1 MMNRQRLVLFEIT
14 TIVLICLCVVF
25 MFFNIHWIIKNSG
38 KSVLDINETNRK
50 IVEDML
56 KESKYYNEINN
67 YSEVN
72 KIIKNKKNRNGN
84 FNNHNNINESN
95 ININTNNKS
104 FVSEN
109 KIQYWLDFNDYQFTL
124 YYNNGTEKQIYDD
137 GLDNLREYIQKK
149 GIDKGGLQLKYGLGV
164 LFLTLFLNS
173 IRKNISNKIEYMDKQ
188 KEK

>member
-1 MMNRQRLVLFEIT
+1 MNRRRLVLFEII
-14 TIVLICLCVVF
+14 TIIIICLCVVF
-25 MFFNIHWIIKNSG
+25 MFFNVHWIIKNSG

-72 KIIKNKKNRNGN
+72 KI
-84 FNNHNNINESN
+84 
-95 ININTNNKS
+95 
-104 FVSEN
+104 
-109 KIQYWLDFNDYQFTL
+109 QYWLAFNDYQFTL

-137 GLDNLREYIQKK
+137 NLDKLKEYIQKK

-164 LFLTLFLNS
+164 LFLTLILNS
-173 IRKNISNKIEYMDKQ
+173 IRKNISNKIDYMDKR
-188 KEK
+188 EKRYE

>member
-1 MMNRQRLVLFEIT
+1 MNRRRLVLFEII
-14 TIVLICLCVVF
+14 TIIIICLCVVF
-25 MFFNIHWIIKNSG
+25 MFFNVHWIIKNSG

-50 IVEDML
+50 KVEDML

-72 KIIKNKKNRNGN
+72 KI
-84 FNNHNNINESN
+84 
-95 ININTNNKS
+95 
-104 FVSEN
+104 
-109 KIQYWLDFNDYQFTL
+109 QYWLAFNDYQFTL

-137 GLDNLREYIQKK
+137 NLDNLKEYIQKK

-188 KEK
+188 EERDNNE

>member
-14 TIVLICLCVVF
+14 TIILICLCVVF
-25 MFFNIHWIIKNSG
+25 MVFNVHWIIKNSG

-72 KIIKNKKNRNGN
+72 KI
-84 FNNHNNINESN
+84 
-95 ININTNNKS
+95 
-104 FVSEN
+104 
-109 KIQYWLDFNDYQFTL
+109 QYWLAFNDYQFTL

-137 GLDNLREYIQKK
+137 NLDNLKEYIQKK

-188 KEK
+188 EERDNNE

>member
-14 TIVLICLCVVF
+14 TIILICLCVVF
-25 MFFNIHWIIKNSG
+25 MVFNVHWIIKNSG
-38 KSVLDINETNRK
+38 KSALDINETNRK

-67 YSEVN
+67 YSEV
-72 KIIKNKKNRNGN
+72 
-84 FNNHNNINESN
+84 
-95 ININTNNKS
+95 
-104 FVSEN
+104 N

-149 GIDKGGLQLKYGLGV
+149 GIDKGDLQLKYGLGV

-173 IRKNISNKIEYMDKQ
+173 IRKNISNKIDYMDKQ
-188 KEK
+188 EERDNNE

>member
-14 TIVLICLCVVF
+14 TIILICLCVVF
-25 MFFNIHWIIKNSG
+25 MFFNVHWIIKNSG

-50 IVEDML
+50 KVEDML

-72 KIIKNKKNRNGN
+72 KI
-84 FNNHNNINESN
+84 
-95 ININTNNKS
+95 
-104 FVSEN
+104 
-109 KIQYWLDFNDYQFTL
+109 QYWLAFNDYQFTL

-137 GLDNLREYIQKK
+137 NLDNLKEYIQKK

-164 LFLTLFLNS
+164 LFLTLILNS
-173 IRKNISNKIEYMDKQ
+173 IRKNISNKIDYMDKR
-188 KEK
+188 EKRYE

>member
-1 MMNRQRLVLFEIT
+1 MNRRRLVLFEII
-14 TIVLICLCVVF
+14 TIIIICLCVVF
-25 MFFNIHWIIKNSG
+25 MFFNVHWIIKNSG

-50 IVEDML
+50 KVEDML

-72 KIIKNKKNRNGN
+72 KI
-84 FNNHNNINESN
+84 
-95 ININTNNKS
+95 
-104 FVSEN
+104 
-109 KIQYWLDFNDYQFTL
+109 QYWLAFNDYQFTL

-137 GLDNLREYIQKK
+137 NLDNLKEYIQKK

-164 LFLTLFLNS
+164 LFLTLILNS

-188 KEK
+188 EERDNNE

>member
-14 TIVLICLCVVF
+14 TIILICLCVVF
-25 MFFNIHWIIKNSG
+25 MVFNVHWIIKNSG
-38 KSVLDINETNRK
+38 KSVLDINETNKK

-72 KIIKNKKNRNGN
+72 KI
-84 FNNHNNINESN
+84 
-95 ININTNNKS
+95 
-104 FVSEN
+104 
-109 KIQYWLDFNDYQFTL
+109 QYWLAFNDYQFTL

-137 GLDNLREYIQKK
+137 NLDNLKEYIQKK

-164 LFLTLFLNS
+164 LFLTLILNS
-173 IRKNISNKIEYMDKQ
+173 IRKNISNKIDYMDKR
-188 KEK
+188 EKRYE

>member
-14 TIVLICLCVVF
+14 TIILICLCVVF
-25 MFFNIHWIIKNSG
+25 MFFNVHWIIKNSG

-50 IVEDML
+50 KVEDML

-72 KIIKNKKNRNGN
+72 KI
-84 FNNHNNINESN
+84 
-95 ININTNNKS
+95 
-104 FVSEN
+104 
-109 KIQYWLDFNDYQFTL
+109 QYWLAFNDYQFTL

-137 GLDNLREYIQKK
+137 NLDNLKEYIQKK

-164 LFLTLFLNS
+164 LFLTLILNS
-173 IRKNISNKIEYMDKQ
+173 IRKNISNKIDYMDNR
-188 KEK
+188 EKRYE

>member
-1 MMNRQRLVLFEIT
+1 MNRRRLVLFEIT
-14 TIVLICLCVVF
+14 TIILICLCVVF
-25 MFFNIHWIIKNSG
+25 MFFNVHWIIKNSG

-50 IVEDML
+50 KVEDML

-67 YSEVN
+67 YSEV
-72 KIIKNKKNRNGN
+72 
-84 FNNHNNINESN
+84 
-95 ININTNNKS
+95 
-104 FVSEN
+104 N

-188 KEK
+188 EERDNNE